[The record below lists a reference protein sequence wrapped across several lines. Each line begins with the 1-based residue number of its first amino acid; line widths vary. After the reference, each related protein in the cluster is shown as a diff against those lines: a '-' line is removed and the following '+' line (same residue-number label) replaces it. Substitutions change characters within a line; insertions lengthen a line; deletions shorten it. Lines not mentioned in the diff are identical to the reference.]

1 MTSGLGRT
9 TTNIIYLMM
18 LVIAIVVIYYIVIY
32 MFGSNLRE
40 KVLLSKKLPLNGGRL
55 DALDRTG
62 AYDLLV
68 SEGVGTLRAGAEYT
82 LGFWMY
88 INSYNTLDN
97 KFQSI
102 LSLVDTGNLTATTGQ
117 SLLTLALFPTEPK
130 MLVRAG
136 MVGTTDPLLA
146 ATLENSSISVDGI
159 NATNLASTES
169 TNMTACDVTDID
181 LQRWMYVSVSVNGR
195 ILDVYLDGKLARSC
209 ILPRKQDYSLDS
221 IQIVSISPTSSFNGY
236 ISGVHFAS
244 YALAPDQIYANYQS
258 GPYSSA
264 GFMDFLLDKLNIS
277 IAYKGTDGAS
287 TNKTLR
293 SVLGF

>member
-1 MTSGLGRT
+1 
-9 TTNIIYLMM
+9 
-18 LVIAIVVIYYIVIY
+18 
-32 MFGSNLRE
+32 
-40 KVLLSKKLPLNGGRL
+40 
-55 DALDRTG
+55 
-62 AYDLLV
+62 
-68 SEGVGTLRAGAEYT
+68 
-82 LGFWMY
+82 MY
-88 INSYNTLDN
+88 INSYKTNN
-97 KFQSI
+97 KCQRIMSW
-102 LSLVDTGNLTATTGQ
+102 VDTGNLTASTGQ

-146 ATLENSSISVDGI
+146 ATVENRNITVSGI
-159 NATNLASTES
+159 NATNAASTES

-209 ILPRKQDYSLDS
+209 ILPSKQAYSLDS
-221 IQIVSISPTSSFNGY
+221 TQIVSIAPPSASSFNGY

-277 IAYKGTDGAS
+277 IAYKGSDGAS